1 MVSKI
6 EPIRKITLVDQI
18 VRQLRKEILSS
29 EYSLEDNFPSEKDL
43 TLRFGTSRHTVRSA
57 LQQLA
62 KEGLIEIAHGRG
74 NIINDYRLTLGIDVF
89 PELVITSPEIITPD
103 VFSVYRQHLL
113 WLYNRIMI
121 TATRKAAPSDEAKL
135 MEIANR
141 LHDKMSVEEYW
152 QNHTLFY
159 RELLRIG
166 DNILLMMYYNSH
178 LHMRQRLLDV
188 GMMKEIHT
196 PPSFNQMYRK
206 QLIKAICTNDTD
218 KVYKIMENW
227 RDSVD
232 KSLRQMFPET
242 DVNI

>member
-1 MVSKI
+1 MESKL

-29 EYSLEDNFPSEKDL
+29 EYSPEDNFPSEKDMV
-43 TLRFGTSRHTVRSA
+43 LRFGTSRHTIRSA

-62 KEGLIEIAHGRG
+62 KEGLIEIAHGRS
-74 NIINDYRLTLGIDVF
+74 NIVHDYRMTLGIDVF

-113 WLYNRIMI
+113 WLYDRIII
-121 TATRKAAPSDEAKL
+121 TAAKKAGASDEPKL

-141 LHDKMSVEEYW
+141 LHDRMSVEEYW
-152 QNHTLFY
+152 ENHTIFY

-178 LHMRQRLLDV
+178 LNMRKRLLDT
-188 GMMKEIHT
+188 GMIKKVT
-196 PPSFNQMYRK
+196 NLPSLNLKYRK
-206 QLIKAICTNDTD
+206 QLIKGICTHDMD
-218 KVYKIMENW
+218 KVYEIMRKW

-242 DVNI
+242 DIST

>member
-1 MVSKI
+1 MVSKV
-6 EPIRKITLVDQI
+6 EPIRKITLVEQI
-18 VRQLRKEILSS
+18 VLQLRKEILSP
-29 EYSLEDNFPSEKDL
+29 EYSLEDNFPSEKEL

-74 NIINDYRLTLGIDVF
+74 NIVNDYRLTLGIDVF
-89 PELVITSPEIITPD
+89 PQLVIASPEIITPD

-113 WLYNRIMI
+113 WLYDRIMI
-121 TATRKAAPSDEAKL
+121 TATQKAVPSDEPKL
-135 MEIANR
+135 MEISNR

-152 QNHTLFY
+152 KNHTLFY

-178 LHMRQRLLDV
+178 LNMWQRLLDV
-188 GMMKEIHT
+188 GMMKEIPT

-206 QLIKAICTNDTD
+206 QLIKSICANDTE
-218 KVYKIMENW
+218 KVYEIMGNW

-232 KSLRQMFPET
+232 KSLRQMFPESE
-242 DVNI
+242 VKG